1 MAKIDRVAKTLM
13 NAIRESDKKRTSAYD
28 SQATVTKVE
37 GSTAWVHI
45 PGGVDETPARMT
57 MSAAAGDTVQIR
69 VANGRAWVT
78 GNATAPPTD
87 DRTAIAATG
96 LANQALTSLSLIRLD
111 VDTLVAS
118 VAYIETAYITT
129 AHVQELLA
137 DYATIATL
145 EANYATI
152 NELHS
157 DYTNTATLEA
167 NYATISTLQAN
178 YATISEL
185 HTNYTTTAVLE
196 ANYATVNLANVEA
209 GSITSAMIGAGV
221 VGTAQIA
228 DSSITSA
235 KIVSLDAA
243 KITTGTL
250 DAALL
255 NVINLNAASITVGTI
270 NGYQIAPGAIGF
282 VSLDQEVTDGIDT
295 ATTWSLETKYTST
308 DSVYDFEAHLYHGTE
323 EVTEEY
329 PAVKYKWFVRNED
342 GDSLLGT
349 GYTIT
354 INRSEAGYVGTIVC
368 QWSDELEE
376 YELVTGADDTLVDH
390 DGNTL
395 TVLA

>member
-28 SQATVTKVE
+28 SQATVTRVE

-69 VANGRAWVT
+69 VASGRAWVT

-87 DRTAIAATG
+87 DRTAIVATG
-96 LANQALTSLSLIRLD
+96 LANQALTELRLTRLD
-111 VDTLVAS
+111 VDTLTAS

-152 NELHS
+152 NELHTN
-157 DYTNTATLEA
+157 YTTTA
-167 NYATISTLQAN
+167 NLQAN
-178 YATISEL
+178 YATI
-185 HTNYTTTAVLE
+185 
-196 ANYATVNLANVEA
+196 NLANVEA

-221 VGTAQIA
+221 VGNAQIA
-228 DSSITSA
+228 DGSITSA

-250 DAALL
+250 DASNL
-255 NVINLNAASITVGTI
+255 NVINLSAASITVGTI
-270 NGYQIAPGAIGF
+270 NGYQISPGAITF
-282 VSLDQEVTDGIDT
+282 SKLDSEVTDGIDV
-295 ATTWSLETKYTST
+295 ATTWALETEYETT
-308 DSVYDFEAHLYHGTE
+308 TTAYAFTAHLYHGTE
-323 EVTEEY
+323 EVTTDY
-329 PAVKYKWFVRNED
+329 PAAKFKWLVRNED
-342 GDSLLGT
+342 GDVALGT
-349 GYTIT
+349 GYTMNV
-354 INRSEAGYVGTIVC
+354 NRTAAGYVGTIVC
-368 QWSDELEE
+368 QWTDEAEE
-376 YELVTGADDTLVDH
+376 YELVTSAGDTIVTAGGDTLTAYV
-390 DGNTL
+390 
-395 TVLA
+395 